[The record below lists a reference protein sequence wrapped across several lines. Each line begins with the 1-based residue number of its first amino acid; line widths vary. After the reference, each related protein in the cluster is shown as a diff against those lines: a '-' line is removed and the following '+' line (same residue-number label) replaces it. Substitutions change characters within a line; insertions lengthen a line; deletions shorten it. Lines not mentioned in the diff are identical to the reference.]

1 MAYATAD
8 WVGILAIFP
17 LWLVMAS
24 LWFGLALVLKRR
36 ATPRMCEFVNGAAV
50 VLGIASSMGALIGLN
65 CGEFMHLPFAD
76 PACHWSA
83 LQLTAWDIR

>member
-1 MAYATAD
+1 MTDTVKD
-8 WVGILAIFP
+8 WVGILAVFP
-17 LWLVMAS
+17 LWFMMAG
-24 LWFGLALVLKRR
+24 LWFGLAYALKRG
-36 ATPRMCEFVNGAAV
+36 ATPRMRELYNGTAV
-50 VLGIASSMGALIGLN
+50 ALSISSAMGALIGLH